1 MKSFVEL
8 DILNNGNYL
17 KLLKA
22 VSNLSGLF
30 SENKIPYLNYRVA
43 ENIFCKSFNAH
54 NLSRSDTAFDANY
67 KSNGIGL
74 KTFTCNSNASVEKIA
89 EFNSLSS
96 ALNKL
101 KGKELAQN
109 IAQYRNERIN
119 LARRLYGINK
129 SLYHIIARKENE
141 LLLFETDY
149 ETIKLSNINSIRETN
164 ASLQF
169 EDGTNLYSYNYSKST
184 LYRKFSIPNNAFRLP
199 VEIIKDPYSVIL
211 DLFGEKK
218 WNTATK
224 SDLKKINNSV
234 ILPLYGK
241 QDNKK
246 FVFESSGLNQWNA
259 KGRKRNIS
267 EIYIPIPI
275 EIHKRHPQFFPERDQ
290 EFSLKIPTGETLNA
304 KVCQANSKALMTNPN
319 HVLSNWLLRKVLEI
333 KEGELATMRMLDEL
347 GFDSVVITKC
357 DNFRYEIDI
366 MKTNSYENFINCE

>member
-1 MKSFVEL
+1 MKSFVEI
-8 DILNNGNYL
+8 DISNDGNYL

-30 SENKIPYLNYRVA
+30 SESKIPYINYRVA
-43 ENIFCKSFNAH
+43 ENIFCKSFDAN

-74 KTFTCNSNASVEKIA
+74 KTFTCNNNASVEKIA

-96 ALNKL
+96 TLNKL

-109 IAQYRNERIN
+109 IAQHRNERIN
-119 LARRLYGINK
+119 MARRLYGINK

-141 LLLFETDY
+141 LLLYETDY
-149 ETIKLSNINSIRETN
+149 ETINLSNINSIRETN

-169 EDGTNLYSYNYSKST
+169 EDGIHLYSYNYSKST

-211 DLFGEKK
+211 DLFEEKK
-218 WNTATK
+218 WHNSPK
-224 SDLKKINNSV
+224 YNFKKGENSI

-275 EIHKRHPQFFPERDQ
+275 EIHKKNPQFFPERETD
-290 EFSLKIPTGETLNA
+290 FTLKIPTGEVFNA

-319 HVLSNWLLRKVLEI
+319 NALSDWLLRKVLEI
-333 KEGELATMRMLDEL
+333 KEGELATMRKLDAL
-347 GFDSVVITKC
+347 GFDSVIITKR
-357 DNFRYEIDI
+357 DNSNFEIDI
-366 MKTNSYENFINCE
+366 MKTDSYENYINNK